1 MAEANIR
8 PGEEA
13 EVNNPLV
20 AEEPL
25 AETSLEN
32 EALHAPVKR
41 GLSLSSIVL
50 LIGVALTVSVFGFA
64 LARQNQTQPEAGPAP
79 DFTITTFEGEE
90 ITLSDLKGQVVVVNF
105 WASWCGPCRVEA
117 PDLQRI
123 HERYQDQGVTVLGIT
138 YTDTEA
144 KSLAFIGEFG
154 MTYPNA
160 PDMGTRISDRY
171 NIQGVPETFV
181 IDQNGD
187 IAQFIYAP
195 TNEQQLSSIID
206 RLLAA

>member
-1 MAEANIR
+1 MAEANI
-8 PGEEA
+8 PLMDEES
-13 EVNNPLV
+13 EINNPL
-20 AEEPL
+20 L
-25 AETSLEN
+25 D
-32 EALHAPVKR
+32 EAQEAPR
-41 GLSLSSIVL
+41 QGGLSLSSIVL

-64 LARQNQTQPEAGPAP
+64 LARQNQTQPEAGAAP
-79 DFTITTFEGEE
+79 DFTITTFEGE
-90 ITLSDLKGQVVVVNF
+90 TFSLSDLRGKVVVVNF

-123 HERYQDQGVTVLGIT
+123 HERYQDQGVVMLGIT

-181 IDQNGD
+181 IDQNGN
-187 IAQFIYAP
+187 IAEFIYAP
-195 TNEQQLSSIID
+195 TNERQLSSIID